1 MPRGVEYRSAAAK
14 ALGKLSRPDRDR
26 ILAAINRLPA
36 GDVRVLLGSRGLLR
50 LRVGTW
56 RVIFERGPGDDVVI
70 LDIRPRGSAYK
81 P

>member
-1 MPRGVEYRSAAAK
+1 MPRAVEYRSAAAK
-14 ALGKLSRPDRDR
+14 ALRKLSRPDRDR
-26 ILAAINRLPA
+26 MVAAINGLPA
-36 GDVRVLLGSRGLLR
+36 GDVKVLLGSRGLLR

-56 RVIFERGPGDDVVI
+56 RVIFERGPDDQVVV